1 VKQAIKYRFQD
12 KEQLE
17 SEMQM
22 DFQVV
27 QLFNGQSDPK
37 AHIEQCVTQWQVAEI
52 PSRFWVQVFPHSL
65 GPILK
70 AWFMHEETR
79 RQTNDWKML
88 VDHFCKDFS
97 FTSKYPELEVV
108 LQRIKEFLF
117 TDTSKQKSDLVVC
130 AKHSRELQTN
140 IHLNLDKRPIEC
152 YKIEKDLESPDDLE
166 ELRNLAIKET
176 EGNREIQ
183 NIIPS
188 QTDGSYNH
196 PLKLCKVNIGTTEK
210 PKIAMVGD
218 YWDEK
223 TSQEIQ
229 SLLREYED
237 LFPKTFSEL
246 KGIKGV
252 MGEMKIELKP
262 GSKPVRHR
270 PYCLNPRVKEKVKRE
285 IDKMLEAGLIF
296 AVEEAEWVS
305 PIVIQR
311 KKGTEDIRVCV
322 DYKSLNSACVH
333 DPFPT
338 PFTDEVLEQV
348 AGKESYS
355 FTDGFLGYHQVRIV
369 EEDKKKTTFIT
380 EWGSFA
386 YNVMPFGL
394 KNAPAVFSRIV
405 IASFREFIHKFIEVY
420 MDDWMVYS
428 LLKEHVA
435 LLRLMFDRCRELQI
449 SLNLRKCIFC
459 VPHGNLLGHIVCRE
473 GVLVDPAKV
482 VVIVNMPA
490 TYEC

>member
-1 VKQAIKYRFQD
+1 
-12 KEQLE
+12 
-17 SEMQM
+17 
-22 DFQVV
+22 
-27 QLFNGQSDPK
+27 
-37 AHIEQCVTQWQVAEI
+37 
-52 PSRFWVQVFPHSL
+52 
-65 GPILK
+65 
-70 AWFMHEETR
+70 
-79 RQTNDWKML
+79 
-88 VDHFCKDFS
+88 
-97 FTSKYPELEVV
+97 
-108 LQRIKEFLF
+108 
-117 TDTSKQKSDLVVC
+117 
-130 AKHSRELQTN
+130 
-140 IHLNLDKRPIEC
+140 
-152 YKIEKDLESPDDLE
+152 
-166 ELRNLAIKET
+166 
-176 EGNREIQ
+176 
-183 NIIPS
+183 
-188 QTDGSYNH
+188 
-196 PLKLCKVNIGTTEK
+196 
-210 PKIAMVGD
+210 
-218 YWDEK
+218 
-223 TSQEIQ
+223 
-229 SLLREYED
+229 
-237 LFPKTFSEL
+237 
-246 KGIKGV
+246 
-252 MGEMKIELKP
+252 
-262 GSKPVRHR
+262 
-270 PYCLNPRVKEKVKRE
+270 VKEKVKRE

-296 AVEEAEWVS
+296 PVEEAEWVS

-322 DYKSLNSACVH
+322 DYKSLNSSCVH

-355 FTDGFLGYHQVRIV
+355 FTDGFSGYHQVRIV
-369 EEDKKKTTFIT
+369 EEDKRKTTFIT

-482 VVIVNMPA
+482 VVIVNMPPA
-490 TYEC
+490 YEC